1 MEITRSNQNV
11 VISWPTSI
19 PDYRLEGRGAIHS
32 NSVWSAVDSTILIN
46 GRRKSAVVPKG
57 ATNQFFRLRST
68 PSL

>member
-1 MEITRSNQNV
+1 MEITRSESKRGDQLANV
-11 VISWPTSI
+11 DP
-19 PDYRLEGRGAIHS
+19 RLPSRGKRRDPLELSLVRGR
-32 NSVWSAVDSTILIN
+32 STILIN